1 MGTYKPQAES
11 PSIRDLLRKISN
23 LNREIRQLM
32 PGSDA
37 FIKKSNQLTATRAM
51 FTDVI
56 NEIKV

>member
-1 MGTYKPQAES
+1 MGIHKPQAES

-23 LNREIRQLM
+23 LNREIRQLI
-32 PGSDA
+32 PDSDA

-51 FTDVI
+51 LTDVI